1 MNRGREQG
9 GVVVAVDDVAGSGQ
23 RARHAHQN
31 RLGHPA
37 VDETLRQGL
46 LEQIDLALAREVG
59 AEAEDLGTGPGQL
72 EQRVP

>member
-23 RARHAHQN
+23 RA
-31 RLGHPA
+31 
-37 VDETLRQGL
+37 RQGL